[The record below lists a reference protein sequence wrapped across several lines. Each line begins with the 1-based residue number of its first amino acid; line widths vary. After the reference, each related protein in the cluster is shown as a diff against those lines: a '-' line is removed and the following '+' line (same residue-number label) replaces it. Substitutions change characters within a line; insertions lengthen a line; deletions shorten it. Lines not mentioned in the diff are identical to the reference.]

1 MNEEA
6 TLNESTLKN
15 QYLSKIKELRNKIA
29 DKTKLLQTETD
40 EHVREAYEK
49 TITTS
54 NEELEETQK
63 ELNALNEEKNK
74 TIKKALEDLIRGT
87 NNNDKLKR
95 VHIAYIATDDKY
107 VIIKNYSKTD
117 KRVNIRENSLTA
129 SKMVGILNN
138 LIGKPG
144 FFDTFSGQGGADR
157 LRTAFERAGA
167 SYMIRTSSFDDPKW
181 DVKYVFNALQIQRE
195 FWAPIDQGDDYDPAF
210 DDLMYSLGGGKDENI
225 AHLEQWV
232 PYKFLYPEK
241 LVSTPNINL
250 TGIPGGNGKGLFCK
264 ILSSVFTLL
273 GVGWIKGKNL
283 TGGFNANMEG
293 KVINVFD
300 DEKKDKFPNDELKQN
315 TGNGNIVVEPKGVD
329 SYTVDATANILVMD
343 NTGLI
348 KLVGGGSGGEDRRW
362 SIITTEISLLD
373 HLMQKYTLT
382 ADQAKKKA
390 EDMAAIF
397 EDRIACG
404 KWLAAMIKKHSVSTM
419 SVLRPL
425 HGQDYQRRLIDQRDN
440 WIEIFERV
448 LPIFV
453 DQKILPFKFLKE
465 IVEAETGE
473 KIKKPATL
481 SSKFDVFLSRNG
493 HRNVEKVEGL
503 SVKII
508 HSKSPSSQENL
519 RGAVRR
525 LDPSVSTF
533 DYAMISNGLYN
544 KKDALTKESLNLRDF
559 SIVEIGDVFEN
570 DAGLDEDFDDN
581 SVEDYVYT
589 EDDDMFTE
597 SAKEPCLP
605 CNPAQ
610 PTINE
615 AKMLTTAKL
624 LAILKPAGLQG

>member
-1 MNEEA
+1 MNEEVK
-6 TLNESTLKN
+6 LNNSTLKS
-15 QYLSKIKELRNKIA
+15 QYQTKIKELTGKIT

-49 TITTS
+49 SIATM
-54 NEELEETQK
+54 NGELEEAQK
-63 ELNALNEEKNK
+63 ELHELNEAKDK
-74 TIKKALEDLIRGT
+74 TINKSLEDLIRGT

-117 KRVNIRENSLTA
+117 KRVNIRENSLSA
-129 SKMVGILNN
+129 SKMVGILNQ

-144 FFDTFSGQGGADR
+144 YFNSFSGQFGADK
-157 LRTAFERAGA
+157 LRTAFEHAGA
-167 SYMIRTSSFDDPKW
+167 SFMIRTSSFDDPKW
-181 DVKYVFNALQIQRE
+181 DGEYVFNALSVQRT

-210 DDLMYSLGGGKDENI
+210 DDLMHSLGGGKEENI
-225 AHLEQWV
+225 AHLETWV
-232 PYKFLYPEK
+232 PFKLLYPEK
-241 LVSTPNINL
+241 VTTTPNLNI

-273 GVGWIKGKNL
+273 GIGWIKGKNL

-343 NTGLI
+343 NNGLI
-348 KLVGGGSGGEDRRW
+348 KLAGGGSGGEDRRW
-362 SIITTEISLLD
+362 SIITTEIPLLD

-390 EDMAAIF
+390 EDMAAVF

-404 KWLAAMIKKHSVSTM
+404 KWLASMIKKHGVDKM

-440 WIEIFERV
+440 WIEIFERI

-481 SSKFDVFLSRNG
+481 SSKFDEFLSRNG

-508 HSKSPSSQENL
+508 YSKAPGAQENL

-525 LDPSVSTF
+525 LDPTATTF
-533 DYAMISNGLYN
+533 DYAMISNQLYN
-544 KKDALTKESLNLRDF
+544 KKDALNKESLNLRDF
-559 SIVEIGDVFEN
+559 GAITVEDMFDEEQN
-570 DAGLDEDFDDN
+570 LDEDFDDE
-581 SVEDYVYT
+581 SVDYTVEDD
-589 EDDDMFTE
+589 EDSVFVD
-597 SAKEPCLP
+597 AVKEPCLP

-610 PTINE
+610 AIIDE
-615 AKMLTTAKL
+615 AKMRRMASLT
-624 LAILKPAGLQG
+624 AILKPSGLQG

>member
-1 MNEEA
+1 MSEEVK
-6 TLNESTLKN
+6 LNNSTLKS
-15 QYLSKIKELRNKIA
+15 QYQTKIKELTGKIA
-29 DKTKLLQTETD
+29 DKTKLIQTETD

-49 TITTS
+49 SIATM
-54 NEELEETQK
+54 NGELEEAQK
-63 ELNALNEEKNK
+63 ELHDLNEENNK

-107 VIIKNYSKTD
+107 VMIKNYSKTD

-138 LIGKPG
+138 LIDKPG
-144 FFDTFSGQGGADR
+144 FFDGFSGQGGADR

-167 SYMIRTSSFDDPKW
+167 SFMIRTSSFDAPKW
-181 DVKYVFNALQIQRE
+181 DGDYVFNALSVQRT

-210 DDLMYSLGGGKDENI
+210 DDLMHSLGGGKAENI
-225 AHLEQWV
+225 AHLETWV

-329 SYTVDATANILVMD
+329 SYTVDATANSLVMD
-343 NTGLI
+343 NHGLI
-348 KLVGGGSGGEDRRW
+348 KLAGGGSGGEDRRW
-362 SIITTEISLLD
+362 SIITTEIPLLD

-382 ADQAKKKA
+382 ADQSKKKA

-404 KWLAAMIKKHSVSTM
+404 KWLAAMIKKHGVDKL

-440 WIEIFERV
+440 WIEIFERI

-465 IVEAETGE
+465 IVEAETGD

-481 SSKFDVFLSRNG
+481 SSKFDEFLSRNG

-508 HSKSPSSQENL
+508 FSKAPGVQENL

-525 LDPSVSTF
+525 LDPSATTF
-533 DYAMISNGLYN
+533 DYAMISNTLYN
-544 KKDALTKESLNLRDF
+544 KKDALNKESLNLRDF
-559 SIVEIGDVFEN
+559 ATIVAEDMFE
-570 DAGLDEDFDDN
+570 DEQDLDDDFEDN
-581 SVEDYVYT
+581 SVEDSA
-589 EDDDMFTE
+589 EDDEDSIVADVTE
-597 SAKEPCLP
+597 EPCLP

-610 PTINE
+610 AIINE
-615 AKMLTTAKL
+615 IKMRLAASQTAIAK
-624 LAILKPAGLQG
+624 PSGLQG

>member
-1 MNEEA
+1 MSEEVK
-6 TLNESTLKN
+6 LNTSTLKTTLVN
-15 QYLSKIKELRNKIA
+15 KIKDLKSKIA

-40 EHVREAYEK
+40 EDLREAYEK
-49 TITTS
+49 AIATD
-54 NEELEETQK
+54 NEKLEEAQK
-63 ELNALNEEKNK
+63 ELHDLNEAKDK
-74 TIKKALEDLIRGT
+74 TINKSLEDLIRGT

-107 VIIKNYSKTD
+107 VVIKNYSKTD
-117 KRVNIRENSLTA
+117 KRVNIRENSLSA
-129 SKMVGILNN
+129 SKMVGILNQ

-144 FFDTFSGQGGADR
+144 YFNSFSGQFGADK
-157 LRTAFERAGA
+157 LRTAFEHAGA
-167 SYMIRTSSFDDPKW
+167 SFMIRTSSFDDPKW
-181 DVKYVFNALQIQRE
+181 DENYVFNALQIQRTY
-195 FWAPIDQGDDYDPAF
+195 WAPIDQGDDYDPAF
-210 DDLMYSLGGGKDENI
+210 DDLMHSLGGGKAENI
-225 AHLEQWV
+225 AHLETWV

-348 KLVGGGSGGEDRRW
+348 KLAGGSSGGEDRRW
-362 SIITTEISLLD
+362 SIITTEIPLLD

-390 EDMAAIF
+390 EDMAAVF

-404 KWLAAMIKKHSVSTM
+404 KWLAAMIKKHSVDKLA
-419 SVLRPL
+419 VLRPL
-425 HGQDYQRRLIDQRDN
+425 HGEDYQRRLIDQRDN
-440 WIEIFERV
+440 WIEIFERI

-465 IVEAETGE
+465 IVEVETGE

-481 SSKFDVFLSRNG
+481 SSKFDEFLSRNG

-508 HSKSPSSQENL
+508 HSKAPGSQENL

-525 LDPSVSTF
+525 LDPSVTTF

-544 KKDALTKESLNLRDF
+544 KKDVLTKDSMNLRDF
-559 SIVEIGDVFEN
+559 SIAEIGDVFEN
-570 DAGLDEDFDDN
+570 DAELDEDFDDN
-581 SVEDYVYT
+581 SVEDYAYT

-597 SAKEPCLP
+597 CAKEPCLP

-610 PTINE
+610 PLINE

-624 LAILKPAGLQG
+624 LAILKPTGLQG